1 MKVYERTL
9 FSIDN
14 SNKIYDYFGN
24 CSIIEKNAELTAIFS
39 SVSSLDAIPH
49 FLNYHD
55 FSILIDNKKGIT
67 FSSISEALLSNM
79 QKIEMLFYQFWRKGS
94 LTERDIQM
102 LDNYLYL
109 EELRINGQISSTQY
123 NQKMN
128 SFEIDIIEAIIKMMN
143 IQVMHNSILDELFHA
158 QYRMIDGFNSQLID
172 MKLRKEEIGIGKELK
187 SYSLYADNTA
197 FYYQDALKAIYKV
210 LDIFSK
216 WFCYINNYQNCIRKV
231 EPKYFK
237 DIKKEIRQLDND
249 SFKQRMEKLYESLE
263 ILTKIRN
270 EVTHNKSLERNRHV
284 LFNGHGT
291 PEVNNEDLFYS
302 KMLFWNH
309 DEYTL
314 EQASG
319 SLGFYTQ
326 NRDILTETKDYFVNT
341 IKLVIIC
348 QEYFFNKIID
358 ELVIMGIEKVY
369 VWCSYPER
377 KQSFTIEKIK
387 KIYYHEDILL

>member
-1 MKVYERTL
+1 
-9 FSIDN
+9 
-14 SNKIYDYFGN
+14 
-24 CSIIEKNAELTAIFS
+24 
-39 SVSSLDAIPH
+39 
-49 FLNYHD
+49 
-55 FSILIDNKKGIT
+55 
-67 FSSISEALLSNM
+67 
-79 QKIEMLFYQFWRKGS
+79 
-94 LTERDIQM
+94 
-102 LDNYLYL
+102 
-109 EELRINGQISSTQY
+109 
-123 NQKMN
+123 
-128 SFEIDIIEAIIKMMN
+128 
-143 IQVMHNSILDELFHA
+143 
-158 QYRMIDGFNSQLID
+158 
-172 MKLRKEEIGIGKELK
+172 
-187 SYSLYADNTA
+187 
-197 FYYQDALKAIYKV
+197 
-210 LDIFSK
+210 
-216 WFCYINNYQNCIRKV
+216 
-231 EPKYFK
+231 
-237 DIKKEIRQLDND
+237 
-249 SFKQRMEKLYESLE
+249 MEKLYESLE